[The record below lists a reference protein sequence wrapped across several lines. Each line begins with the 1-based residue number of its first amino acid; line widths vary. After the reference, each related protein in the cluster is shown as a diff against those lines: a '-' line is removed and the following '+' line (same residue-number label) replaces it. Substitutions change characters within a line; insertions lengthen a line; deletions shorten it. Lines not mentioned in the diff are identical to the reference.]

1 MQVEFEHVTS
11 IAQIPCTQWRVL
23 AEGEY
28 PFVQHEY
35 LQLLET
41 SHSACTDTGWQ
52 PFHLLIRDHQKQ
64 LLAAL
69 PLYIKTHSYGEYVFD
84 WSWADAYRRYG
95 FQYYPKLLSAIPF
108 TPVTGA
114 RLLCKSEEQRIA
126 LWPLVAA
133 HLEQQCTQLGL
144 SSFHLLFPSNKLKQ
158 ASGDASWL
166 ARQSVQFQWFN
177 RDYRCFEDFTNTF
190 TSRKRKNL
198 KKERNKIIDQGI
210 AVERLSKAQ
219 LTTEYMDEF
228 YQFYKQTYLKRSGH
242 EGYLS
247 QAFFTGLLVHLP
259 QNIMLVRAVKN
270 DTAIAGALYFYDET
284 GLYGRYWGSIEEIDA
299 LHFECCYYQGIEF
312 CIEHKLPLFNPG
324 TQGEH
329 KIQRGFEPIICHS
342 QHWIVDTQF
351 REAIARF
358 TQQETEHVQ
367 HYQKE
372 AATLLPFKASES

>member
-11 IAQIPCTQWRVL
+11 ISQVTNSQWQSLV
-23 AEGEY
+23 EGEY
-28 PFVQHEY
+28 PFLQYEY
-35 LQLLET
+35 LRLLE
-41 SHSACTDTGWQ
+41 SSNCACTDTGWQ
-52 PFHLLIRDHQKQ
+52 PFHLLLKDAQKQ
-64 LLAAL
+64 LIAAL

-95 FQYYPKLLSAIPF
+95 FQYYPKLLSAVPF

-114 RLLCKSEEQRIA
+114 RLLCKDEALRAE

-133 HLEQQCTQLGL
+133 HIEQQCEQLGL
-144 SSFHLLFPSNKLKQ
+144 SSFHLLFPQNKLKQ
-158 ASGDASWL
+158 QTNETAWL
-166 ARQSVQFQWFN
+166 SRQSVQFQWFN
-177 RDYRCFEDFTNTF
+177 KSYCCFDDFTQTF

-198 KKERNKIIDQGI
+198 KKERAKVVNQGI
-210 AVERLSKAQ
+210 VVQRLYGEA
-219 LTTEYMDEF
+219 LTKQHMDEF
-228 YQFYKQTYLKRSGH
+228 YLFYKQTYLKRSGH

-247 QAFFTGLLVHLP
+247 EVFFAGLLEYLAKNV
-259 QNIMLVRAVKN
+259 MLVRAVKN
-270 DTAIAGALYFYDET
+270 DTAIAGALYFFDKN
-284 GLYGRYWGSIEEIDA
+284 GLYGRYWGCIEEVDA

-351 REAIARF
+351 REAISRF